1 MNKQKKSVIGI
12 SLGMAVLFI
21 FTIALNVLSLTKFD
35 NIFEKFFGSTET
47 SLRGD
52 TLGADV
58 DYYKSDFSSPSELY
72 AYEEKKVA
80 EIAEEGIT
88 LLENDGILP
97 LSLGT
102 KLSIFSHSSVDLVS
116 GGSGSGSGSFEL
128 TKDLKEG
135 LENAGL
141 VVNDTLWNFYKS
153 GAGSKY
159 KRGTGVINYGA
170 DLDWSINECPLD
182 VITSNSDVMSSL
194 EGSVAMFVISRTGG
208 EGGDEARDMAAFGG
222 ESGQHYLEPDK
233 TELEIISYLNDHF
246 DDVIILV
253 NCNNAIELGWV
264 NDYDNISAVINFPGS
279 GRTGTYG
286 LGYMMTGIDA
296 NGDEI
301 SPSGHLVDTWV
312 YDNFSS
318 PAMQNMG
325 DFKFS
330 GTDYY
335 YVNYSEGIY
344 VGYRYYETRYEDA
357 LAGRANVGDY
367 DYGDTVIYPFGY
379 GLSYTRFEWT
389 SFTMSAADSKG
400 NITVSVNVK
409 NIGSRRGKDVV
420 QIYGQAPYIGG
431 VEKSS
436 VVLIGFGKTGDLAPG
451 ESQTLTMT
459 VSLKDLTSYDT
470 SANGG
475 KGGYILDEGNY
486 YITAAGNAHEALN
499 RILEKKDAME
509 SDFAIDYTR
518 WVEGKQDHSNA
529 PTGEEMVGVHIQ
541 NTYDFATYSVA
552 AEGLASVSNLFG
564 DASLADANYLSR
576 SNWSLMEENG
586 LRYGYI
592 SEVVS
597 RAEVGGKQFQ
607 AEASEELVSALKSF
621 FSLNPNEGQEIVDVT
636 FGADNG
642 VDLIDLR
649 GLPYDDPL
657 WDQLLDQID
666 YKELSKLIDE
676 CGYCSPE
683 VKSMNKP
690 KVNDLDGPAGLNDI
704 IAHGSMPIGDNLR
717 AMTWPTQYMLACT
730 WNVQLAEEMGKGIAE
745 DGLYSKTVGWYG
757 PGMNI
762 HRTPFAGRNFEYYS
776 EDPFISGVLGRA
788 EVNGAA
794 QKGMYAFIKHFA
806 LNDQETHRD
815 ERGIATFA
823 EEQAIREIYLKP
835 FEMTI
840 VGNTVEIFYNEAVK
854 DESGSIVGY
863 EKKTTTVP
871 AATAVMTSF
880 NRIGATW
887 AGGHYNLITGVLR
900 GEWGFNGFVLTD
912 YEVGSGKGSYMDTLQ
927 TLAAGGDGKL
937 KTVGMDALFGFDIS
951 KHLNYQGYGRDAAHH
966 ILYTVVNS
974 AGMNGFVHGVEFVN
988 AFAYYKIILIVWD
1001 VFAVPALI
1009 WLGILLSKKLR
1020 VPYVEVTAS
1029 GASSLENGACAE
1041 DGTPI
1046 EDATQA
1052 GDDPPEEATS
1062 ADKNASQEEALPG
1075 EASSPE
1081 EGEPITEDTSNE
1093 DSTSNEDGASIEDG
1107 DSSEEKGE

>member
-1 MNKQKKSVIGI
+1 MNKNKKSVVGL
-12 SLGMAVLFI
+12 SLGMAFLLVFS
-21 FTIALNVLSLTKFD
+21 IALNVLSLTKFD

-58 DYYKSDFSSPSELY
+58 DYYKSDFSSAAELY

-88 LLENDGILP
+88 LLENNGILP
-97 LSLGT
+97 LDVGT

-141 VVNDTLWNFYKS
+141 VVNDTLWKFYKS
-153 GAGSKY
+153 GQGSKY
-159 KRGTGVINYGA
+159 KRGIGVVNYGA
-170 DLDWSINECPLD
+170 DLDWSINECPLS
-182 VITSNSDVMSSL
+182 VITSNSSVVSSL
-194 EGSVAMFVISRTGG
+194 EGTVAMFVLSRTGG

-222 ESGQHYLEPDK
+222 EAGKHYLEPDK
-233 TELEIISYLNDHF
+233 TELEIISYLNEKF
-246 DDVIILV
+246 DDVIILI
-253 NCNNAIELGWV
+253 NCNNAIELGWIA
-264 NDYDNISAVINFPGS
+264 DYENISAVINFPGS

-296 NGDEI
+296 NGEEI

-325 DFKFS
+325 DFQFD
-330 GTDYY
+330 GTNYY

-344 VGYRYYETRYEDA
+344 VGYRYYETRYEDVI
-357 LAGRANVGDY
+357 LGSANVGNYDY
-367 DYGDTVIYPFGY
+367 DNTVIYPFGY
-379 GLSYTRFEWT
+379 GLSYTEFEW
-389 SFTMSAADSKG
+389 SEFTMSDADSNG
-400 NITVSVNVK
+400 NINVSVKVTNV
-409 NIGSRRGKDVV
+409 GSRRGKDVV
-420 QIYGQAPYIGG
+420 QIYGQAPYLGN

-436 VVLIGFGKTGDLAPG
+436 IVLIGFAKTDDLEPG
-451 ESQTLTMT
+451 EAQTLSIA
-459 VSLKDLTSYDT
+459 VNLKNLTSYDT

-475 KGGYILDEGNY
+475 KGGYILDAGNY
-486 YITAAGNAHEALN
+486 YITAVSNAHEAIN
-499 RILEKKDAME
+499 SIVAKKADTEARQV
-509 SDFAIDYTR
+509 DYTKM
-518 WVEGKQDHSNA
+518 VTGKLDHSTADAEN
-529 PTGEEMVGVHIQ
+529 MVGIHVQ
-541 NTYDFATYSVA
+541 AEYDSTTYSVA
-552 AEGLASVSNLFG
+552 GEGLAVIENQFA
-564 DASLADANYLSR
+564 DASLADAKYLKR
-576 SNWSLMEENG
+576 DNWTMMDNDG

-592 SEVVS
+592 SDVVS
-597 RAEVGGKQFQ
+597 RAEIGGKQFRH
-607 AEASEELVSALKSF
+607 EASAELVAALKSF
-621 FSLNPNEGQEIVDVT
+621 FSLNPNEGQEIVNVT
-636 FGADNG
+636 FGAQKD

-657 WDQLLDQID
+657 WEDLLDQIN

-683 VKSMNKP
+683 VESINKP

-704 IAHGSMPIGDNLR
+704 IAHGSMPIGDGYR

-730 WNVQLAEEMGKGIAE
+730 WNVTLAEEMGRGIAE

-776 EDPFISGVLGRA
+776 EDAFLSGALGKA

-815 ERGIATFA
+815 ERGLATFA

-840 VGNTVEIFYNEAVK
+840 LDNTVDIFYNEAIK
-854 DESGSIVGY
+854 DEDGTITGY

-887 AGGHYNLITGVLR
+887 AGGHYNLVTKVLR
-900 GEWGFNGFVLTD
+900 EEWGFNGFVLTD
-912 YEVGSGKGSYMDTLQ
+912 YEVGAGKGSYMDTLQ
-927 TLAAGGDGKL
+927 TLGAGGDGKL

-951 KHLNYQGYGRDAAHH
+951 KYPEYQGYGRDAAHH

-974 AGMNGFVHGVEFVN
+974 ASMNGFVHGVEFVN

-1001 VFAVPALI
+1001 VLAIPAMI
-1009 WLGILLSKKLR
+1009 WMGVLLSKKLR
-1020 VPYVEVTAS
+1020 APYVE
-1029 GASSLENGACAE
+1029 
-1041 DGTPI
+1041 
-1046 EDATQA
+1046 
-1052 GDDPPEEATS
+1052 TS
-1062 ADKNASQEEALPG
+1062 DNTNRKSKKR
-1075 EASSPE
+1075 SR
-1081 EGEPITEDTSNE
+1081 
-1093 DSTSNEDGASIEDG
+1093 
-1107 DSSEEKGE
+1107 

>member
-1 MNKQKKSVIGI
+1 MNKQKKSVIAI
-12 SLGMAVLFI
+12 SAGLAFLFA
-21 FTIALNVLSLTKFD
+21 FSIALNVLSLTKFD
-35 NIFEKFFGSTET
+35 NIFEKFFGSTES
-47 SLRGD
+47 SLSGD

-58 DYYKSDFSSPSELY
+58 EYYKSDFNSASELY

-88 LLENDGILP
+88 LFENNGLLP
-97 LSLGT
+97 LDLGT

-141 VVNDTLWNFYKS
+141 DVNDTLWNFYKS

-170 DLDWSINECPLD
+170 DLDWSINECPLEK
-182 VITSNSDVMSSL
+182 ITSDSAVMNSLD
-194 EGSVAMFVISRTGG
+194 GTVAMFVLSRTGG

-222 ESGQHYLEPDK
+222 KAGQHYLEPDE
-233 TELEIISYLNDHF
+233 TELEIISYLNDNF
-246 DDVIILV
+246 DDVILLV
-253 NCNNAIELGWV
+253 NCNNAIELGWISQ
-264 NDYDNISAVINFPGS
+264 YENISAVVNFPGA

-286 LGYMMTGIDA
+286 LGYMLTGIDGEG
-296 NGDEI
+296 NEI

-325 DFKFS
+325 DFQFD
-330 GTDYY
+330 GTNYY

-357 LAGRANVGDY
+357 LLGRANVGDY
-367 DYGDTVIYPFGY
+367 DYESTVIYPFGY
-379 GLSYTRFEWT
+379 GLSYTKFQW
-389 SFTMSAADSKG
+389 SGFAMSAADAKG
-400 NITVSVNVK
+400 NINISVTVTNV
-409 NIGSRRGKDVV
+409 GERTGKDVV
-420 QIYGQAPYIGG
+420 QIYGQAPYLGN

-436 VVLIGFGKTGDLAPG
+436 VLLVGFAKTGDLAPG
-451 ESQTLTMT
+451 ASEVVTIK
-459 VSLKDLTSYDT
+459 VNLKDLTSYDVA
-470 SANGG
+470 ANGG
-475 KGGYILDEGNY
+475 KGGYILDVGNY
-486 YITAAGNAHEALN
+486 YITAASNAHEAIN
-499 RILEKKDAME
+499 AIITAKDNAE
-509 SDFAIDYTR
+509 ACDVDYSKM
-518 WVEGKQDHSNA
+518 VAGKQDDSAYLATEN
-529 PTGEEMVGVHIQ
+529 MVGIHVQ
-541 NTYDFATYSVA
+541 NNYDSQTYSVA
-552 AEGLASVSNLFG
+552 GEGLATIENQFG
-564 DASLADANYLSR
+564 DASLADAKYLRR
-576 SNWSLMEENG
+576 SDWSMMDNNG

-592 SEVVS
+592 SDIIS
-597 RAEVGGKQFQ
+597 RAEIGGKQFR
-607 AEASEELVSALKSF
+607 AEASAELVAALKSF
-621 FSLNPNEGQEIVDVT
+621 FSLNPNEGKEIVDVT
-636 FGADNG
+636 FGAEQKL
-642 VDLIDLR
+642 DLIDLR
-649 GLPYDDPL
+649 GLPYDHPL
-657 WDQLLDQID
+657 WEQLLDQIN

-704 IAHGSMPIGDNLR
+704 IAHGSMPIGEGLQ
-717 AMTWPTQYMLACT
+717 AMTWPTQYMLACS
-730 WNVQLAEEMGKGIAE
+730 WNVKLAEEMGRGIAE
-745 DGLYSKTVGWYG
+745 DGLYSKTAGWYG

-776 EDPFISGVLGRA
+776 EDAFLSGVLGKA

-815 ERGIATFA
+815 ERGLATFA

-840 VGNTVEIFYNEAVK
+840 LDNTVEIFYNEAVK
-854 DESGSIVGY
+854 DENGNIVGY

-887 AGGHYNLITGVLR
+887 AGGHYYLITKVLR

-912 YEVGSGKGSYMDTLQ
+912 YEVGSGKGAYMDTLQ
-927 TLAAGGDGKL
+927 TLGAGGDGKL
-937 KTVGMDALFGFDIS
+937 KTVGMDALFGFDVS
-951 KHLNYQGYGRDAAHH
+951 KYPEYQGYARDAAHH

-974 AGMNGFVHGVEFVN
+974 AGMNGFVHGVEFVKP
-988 AFAYYKIILIVWD
+988 FAYYKIILIVWD
-1001 VFAVPALI
+1001 ILAVPSMI
-1009 WLGILLSKKLR
+1009 WMSVILAKKIPL
-1020 VPYVEVTAS
+1020 
-1029 GASSLENGACAE
+1029 LKKKENE
-1041 DGTPI
+1041 TP
-1046 EDATQA
+1046 ETK
-1052 GDDPPEEATS
+1052 EA
-1062 ADKNASQEEALPG
+1062 
-1075 EASSPE
+1075 
-1081 EGEPITEDTSNE
+1081 
-1093 DSTSNEDGASIEDG
+1093 
-1107 DSSEEKGE
+1107 

>member
-12 SLGMAVLFI
+12 SAGMAVLLI
-21 FTIALNVLSLTKFD
+21 FSIALNVLSLTKFD
-35 NIFEKFFGSTET
+35 NIFEKFFGSSESGVRGET
-47 SLRGD
+47 Y
-52 TLGADV
+52 GADV
-58 DYYKSDFSSPSELY
+58 DYYKSDFSSASELY

-88 LLENDGILP
+88 LLENKGILP
-97 LSLGT
+97 LDLGT

-135 LENAGL
+135 LEGAGL

-159 KRGTGVINYGA
+159 KRGIGVVNYGA

-182 VITSNSDVMSSL
+182 VITSDSSVMSSL
-194 EGSVAMFVISRTGG
+194 EGSVAMFVLSRTGG

-222 ESGQHYLEPDK
+222 KAGQHYLEPND
-233 TELEIISYLNDHF
+233 TELEIISYLNDNF
-246 DDVIILV
+246 DDVILII

-264 NDYDNISAVINFPGS
+264 SQYENISAVVNFPGS

-286 LGYMMTGIDA
+286 LGYMLTGIDA
-296 NGDEI
+296 NGNEI

-325 DFKFS
+325 DFQFD
-330 GTDYY
+330 GTNYY

-344 VGYRYYETRYEDA
+344 VGYRYYETRYEDVV
-357 LAGRANVGDY
+357 LGRANVGEY
-367 DYGDTVIYPFGY
+367 DYNDTVIYPFGY
-379 GLSYTRFEWT
+379 GLSYTKFQW
-389 SFTMSAADSKG
+389 SDFAMSNADSNG
-400 NITVSVNVK
+400 NIKISVKVTNV
-409 NIGSRRGKDVV
+409 GERTGKDVV
-420 QIYGQAPYIGG
+420 QIYGQAPYKGN

-436 VVLIGFGKTGDLAPG
+436 VLLVGFAKTDDLTPG
-451 ESQTLTMT
+451 ASQVVNIT

-475 KGGYILDEGNY
+475 KGGYILDDGNY
-486 YITAAGNAHEALN
+486 YLTAASNAHEAIN
-499 RILEKKDAME
+499 SILRVKDNAEACQVDYSKMVE
-509 SDFAIDYTR
+509 S
-518 WVEGKQDHSNA
+518 KQDDSATLATEN
-529 PTGEEMVGVHIQ
+529 MVGIHVQ
-541 NTYDFATYSVA
+541 GDYDSTTYSTA
-552 AEGLASVSNLFG
+552 GEGLAVIENHFD
-564 DASLADANYLSR
+564 DASLADAKYLTR
-576 SNWSLMEENG
+576 NNWTMMDNNG

-592 SEVVS
+592 SDVVS
-597 RAEVGGKQFQ
+597 RAEVGGKQFR
-607 AEASEELVSALKSF
+607 AEASAELVSALKSF
-621 FSLNPNEGQEIVDVT
+621 FSLNPNEGQEIVNVT
-636 FGADNG
+636 FGAEQK

-657 WDQLLDQID
+657 WETLLDQIS
-666 YKELSKLIDE
+666 YSELSKLIDE
-676 CGYCSPE
+676 CGYCSPA
-683 VKSMNKP
+683 VDSMNKP
-690 KVNDLDGPAGLNDI
+690 KVTDLDGPAGLNDI
-704 IAHGSMPIGDNLR
+704 IAHGSMPIGEGLQ

-730 WNVQLAEEMGKGIAE
+730 WNITLAEEMGRGIAE
-745 DGLYSKTVGWYG
+745 DGLYSGTCGWYG

-776 EDPFISGVLGRA
+776 EDAFLSGVFGKA

-840 VGNTVEIFYNEAVK
+840 LDNTVEIFYNEAVL
-854 DESGSIVGY
+854 DENGDVVGY
-863 EKKTTTVP
+863 EKRTTTVP

-887 AGGHYNLITGVLR
+887 AGGHYGLITEVLR
-900 GEWGFNGFVLTD
+900 EEWGFNGFVLTD

-927 TLAAGGDGKL
+927 SLAAGGDGKL

-951 KHLNYQGYGRDAAHH
+951 EYPAYQGYGRDAAHH

-974 AGMNGFVHGVEFVN
+974 AGMNGFVHGVEYVN
-988 AFAYYKIILIVWD
+988 GFAYYKIILIVWD
-1001 VFAVPALI
+1001 VLAVPAMV
-1009 WLGILLSKKLR
+1009 WMGIILSKKIPDLR
-1020 VPYVEVTAS
+1020 KKEEESVEA
-1029 GASSLENGACAE
+1029 
-1041 DGTPI
+1041 
-1046 EDATQA
+1046 
-1052 GDDPPEEATS
+1052 
-1062 ADKNASQEEALPG
+1062 K
-1075 EASSPE
+1075 
-1081 EGEPITEDTSNE
+1081 EG
-1093 DSTSNEDGASIEDG
+1093 
-1107 DSSEEKGE
+1107 

>member
-1 MNKQKKSVIGI
+1 MNRNKKSVIGI
-12 SLGMAVLFI
+12 SIGMAVLLI
-21 FTIALNVLSLTKFD
+21 FSVALNVLSLTKFD

-58 DYYKSDFSSPSELY
+58 DYYKSDFSSAAELY

-88 LLENDGILP
+88 LLENNGILP
-97 LSLGT
+97 LDVGT

-141 VVNDTLWNFYKS
+141 VVNDTLWNFYKK

-159 KRGTGVINYGA
+159 ERGIGVVNYGA
-170 DLDWSINECPLD
+170 DLDWSINECPLN
-182 VITSNSDVMSSL
+182 VIKSDTGVMSSL
-194 EGSVAMFVISRTGG
+194 EGTVAMFVLSRTGG

-222 ESGQHYLEPDK
+222 ESGRHYLEPDK
-233 TELEIISYLNDHF
+233 IELEIISYLNDNF

-253 NCNNAIELGWV
+253 NCNNAIELGWIS
-264 NDYDNISAVINFPGS
+264 DYENISAVINFPGS

-296 NGDEI
+296 NGEEI

-325 DFKFS
+325 DFQFD

-335 YVNYSEGIY
+335 YINYSEGIY
-344 VGYRYYETRYEDA
+344 VGYRYYETRYEDV
-357 LAGRANVGDY
+357 LLGRANVGDY
-367 DYGDTVIYPFGY
+367 DYSNTVIYPFGY
-379 GLSYTRFEWT
+379 GLSYTEFSWSDFSISSVDEN
-389 SFTMSAADSKG
+389 G
-400 NITVSVNVK
+400 NISVSVKVTNV
-409 NIGSRRGKDVV
+409 GARRGKDVV
-420 QIYGQAPYIGG
+420 QIYGQAPYLGN

-436 VVLIGFGKTGDLAPG
+436 VVLIGFAKTDDLAPG
-451 ESQTLTMT
+451 EDQTVT
-459 VSLKDLTSYDT
+459 VTVNLKDLTSYDT
-470 SANGG
+470 AANGG
-475 KGGYILDEGNY
+475 NGGYVLDIGNY
-486 YITAAGNAHEALN
+486 YITAASNAHEAVN
-499 RILEKKDAME
+499 NIIRAKDNIE
-509 SDFAIDYTR
+509 EYSVDYLKMIA
-518 WVEGKQDHSNA
+518 EKQDDSNVQNN
-529 PTGEEMVGVHIQ
+529 EDIVGIHIQ
-541 NTYDFATYSVA
+541 TLYDSTTYSVA
-552 AEGLASVSNLFG
+552 AEGLATVSNLFS
-564 DASLADANYLSR
+564 DASLADAKYLSR
-576 SNWSLMEENG
+576 SNWTMMDNNG

-592 SEVVS
+592 SDVVS
-597 RAEVGGKQFQ
+597 RAEVGGKQFR
-607 AEASEELVSALKSF
+607 AEASEELVDALKSF
-621 FSLNPNEGQEIVDVT
+621 FSLNPNEGQEIVNIT
-636 FGADNG
+636 FGAEND

-657 WDQLLDQID
+657 WEDLLDQIN

-683 VKSMNKP
+683 IESINKP
-690 KVNDLDGPAGLNDI
+690 KVTDLDGPAGLNDI
-704 IAHGSMPIGDNLR
+704 IAHGSMPIGDGYR

-730 WNVQLAEEMGKGIAE
+730 WNVTLAEEMGKGIAE

-776 EDPFISGVLGRA
+776 EDTFLSGVFGKA

-815 ERGIATFA
+815 ERGLATFA

-840 VGNTVEIFYNEAVK
+840 INNNVEIFYNEAIK
-854 DESGSIVGY
+854 DENGSISGY

-871 AATAVMTSF
+871 AATAIMTSF

-887 AGGHYNLITGVLR
+887 AGGHYNLVTGVLR
-900 GEWGFNGFVLTD
+900 EEWGFNGFVLTD
-912 YEVGSGKGSYMDTLQ
+912 YEVGAGKGSYMNTLQ
-927 TLAAGGDGKL
+927 TLGAGGDGKL

-951 KHLNYQGYGRDAAHH
+951 KYPEYQGYGRDAAHH

-1001 VFAVPALI
+1001 ILAIPAMV
-1009 WLGILLSKKLR
+1009 WMGILIYKKLR
-1020 VPYVEVTAS
+1020 LPYVETKQS
-1029 GASSLENGACAE
+1029 ELSESDE
-1041 DGTPI
+1041 D
-1046 EDATQA
+1046 E
-1052 GDDPPEEATS
+1052 
-1062 ADKNASQEEALPG
+1062 
-1075 EASSPE
+1075 
-1081 EGEPITEDTSNE
+1081 
-1093 DSTSNEDGASIEDG
+1093 
-1107 DSSEEKGE
+1107 

>member
-12 SLGMAVLFI
+12 SAGMAVLLI
-21 FTIALNVLSLTKFD
+21 FSIALNVLSLTKFD
-35 NIFEKFFGSTET
+35 NIFEKFFGSSPSGVRGET
-47 SLRGD
+47 Y
-52 TLGADV
+52 GADV
-58 DYYKSDFSSPSELY
+58 DYYKSDFSSASELY

-88 LLENDGILP
+88 LLENNGILP
-97 LSLGT
+97 LDLGT

-135 LENAGL
+135 LEGAGL
-141 VVNDTLWNFYKS
+141 VVNEALWHFYKS

-159 KRGTGVINYGA
+159 KRGIGVVNYGA

-182 VITSNSDVMSSL
+182 VITSNSAVMSSL
-194 EGSVAMFVISRTGG
+194 EGSVAMFVLSRTGG

-222 ESGQHYLEPDK
+222 KAGNHYLEPDD
-233 TELEIISYLNDHF
+233 TELEIISYLNDNF
-246 DDVIILV
+246 DDVILII

-264 NDYDNISAVINFPGS
+264 SQYENISAVVNFPGS

-286 LGYMMTGIDA
+286 LGYMLTGIDA
-296 NGDEI
+296 NGNEI

-325 DFKFS
+325 DFQFD
-330 GTDYY
+330 GTNYY

-344 VGYRYYETRYEDA
+344 VGYRYYETRYEDVV
-357 LAGRANVGDY
+357 LGRENVGEY
-367 DYGDTVIYPFGY
+367 DYKNTVIYPFGY
-379 GLSYTRFEWT
+379 GLSYTKFQW
-389 SFTMSAADSKG
+389 SDFTMSNTDSNG
-400 NITVSVNVK
+400 NIKISVKVTNV
-409 NIGSRRGKDVV
+409 GERTGKDVV
-420 QIYGQAPYIGG
+420 QIYGQAPYKGN

-436 VVLIGFGKTGDLAPG
+436 VLLVGFAKTNDLAPG
-451 ESQTLTMT
+451 ESQIVNIT

-486 YITAAGNAHEALN
+486 YLTAASNAHEAIN
-499 RILEKKDAME
+499 SILAVKDNAEACQVDYSKIVE
-509 SDFAIDYTR
+509 S
-518 WVEGKQDHSNA
+518 KQDDSAAIATEN
-529 PTGEEMVGVHIQ
+529 MVGIHVQ
-541 NTYDFATYSVA
+541 GDYDSTTYSIA
-552 AEGLASVSNLFG
+552 GEGLAVIENHFD
-564 DASLADANYLSR
+564 DASLADAKYLTR
-576 SNWSLMEENG
+576 NNWTMMDNDG

-592 SEVVS
+592 SDIVS
-597 RAEVGGKQFQ
+597 RAEVGGKQFR
-607 AEASEELVSALKSF
+607 AEASAELVAALKSF
-621 FSLNPNEGQEIVDVT
+621 FSLNPNEGQEIVNVT
-636 FGADNG
+636 FGAEQK

-657 WDQLLDQID
+657 WETLLDQIS
-666 YKELSKLIDE
+666 YSELSKLIDE
-676 CGYCSPE
+676 CGYCSPA
-683 VKSMNKP
+683 VDSMNKP
-690 KVNDLDGPAGLNDI
+690 KVTDLDGPAGLNDI
-704 IAHGSMPIGDNLR
+704 IAHGSMPIGEGLQ

-730 WNVQLAEEMGKGIAE
+730 WNITLAEEMGRGIAE
-745 DGLYSKTVGWYG
+745 DGLYSGTCGWYG

-776 EDPFISGVLGRA
+776 EDAFLSGVFGKA

-840 VGNTVEIFYNEAVK
+840 LDNTVEIFYNEAVL
-854 DESGSIVGY
+854 DENGDVVGY
-863 EKKTTTVP
+863 EKRTTTVP

-887 AGGHYNLITGVLR
+887 AGGHYGLITEVLR
-900 GEWGFNGFVLTD
+900 EEWGFNGFVLTD

-927 TLAAGGDGKL
+927 SLAAGGDGKL

-951 KHLNYQGYGRDAAHH
+951 EHPEYQGYGRDAAHH

-974 AGMNGFVHGVEFVN
+974 AGMNGFVHGVEYVN
-988 AFAYYKIILIVWD
+988 GFAYYKIILIVWD
-1001 VFAVPALI
+1001 VLAVPAMI
-1009 WLGILLSKKLR
+1009 WMGIILSKKIPALR
-1020 VPYVEVTAS
+1020 KK
-1029 GASSLENGACAE
+1029 
-1041 DGTPI
+1041 
-1046 EDATQA
+1046 
-1052 GDDPPEEATS
+1052 EE
-1062 ADKNASQEEALPG
+1062 KVG
-1075 EASSPE
+1075 EAV
-1081 EGEPITEDTSNE
+1081 EG
-1093 DSTSNEDGASIEDG
+1093 
-1107 DSSEEKGE
+1107 

>member
-12 SLGMAVLFI
+12 SAGMAVLLI
-21 FTIALNVLSLTKFD
+21 FSIALNVLSLTKFD
-35 NIFEKFFGSTET
+35 NIFEKFFGSSESGVRGET
-47 SLRGD
+47 Y
-52 TLGADV
+52 GADV
-58 DYYKSDFSSPSELY
+58 DYYKSDFSSASELY

-88 LLENDGILP
+88 LLENKGILP
-97 LSLGT
+97 LDLGT

-135 LENAGL
+135 LEGAGL
-141 VVNDTLWNFYKS
+141 VVNEALWNFYKS

-159 KRGTGVINYGA
+159 KRGIGVVNYGA

-182 VITSNSDVMSSL
+182 VITSDSSVMSSL
-194 EGSVAMFVISRTGG
+194 EGSVAMFVLSRTGG

-222 ESGQHYLEPDK
+222 KAGQHYLEPND
-233 TELEIISYLNDHF
+233 TELEIISYLNDNF
-246 DDVIILV
+246 DDVILII

-264 NDYDNISAVINFPGS
+264 SQYENISAVVNFPGS

-286 LGYMMTGIDA
+286 LGYMLTGIDA
-296 NGDEI
+296 NGNEI

-325 DFKFS
+325 DFQFD
-330 GTDYY
+330 GTNYY

-344 VGYRYYETRYEDA
+344 VGYRYYETRYEDVV
-357 LAGRANVGDY
+357 LGRANVGEY
-367 DYGDTVIYPFGY
+367 DYNDTVIYPFGY
-379 GLSYTRFEWT
+379 GLSYTKFQW
-389 SFTMSAADSKG
+389 SDFTMSNADSNG
-400 NITVSVNVK
+400 NIKISVKVTNV
-409 NIGSRRGKDVV
+409 GERTGKDVV
-420 QIYGQAPYIGG
+420 QIYGQAPYKGN

-436 VVLIGFGKTGDLAPG
+436 VLLVGFAKTDDLTPG
-451 ESQTLTMT
+451 ASQIVNIT

-475 KGGYILDEGNY
+475 KGGYILDDGNY
-486 YITAAGNAHEALN
+486 YLTAASNAHEAIN
-499 RILEKKDAME
+499 SILRVKDNAEACQVDYSKMVE
-509 SDFAIDYTR
+509 S
-518 WVEGKQDHSNA
+518 KQDDSAALATEN
-529 PTGEEMVGVHIQ
+529 MVGIHVQ
-541 NTYDFATYSVA
+541 GDYDSTTYSIA
-552 AEGLASVSNLFG
+552 GEGLAVIENHFD
-564 DASLADANYLSR
+564 DASLADAKYLTR
-576 SNWSLMEENG
+576 SNWTMMDNNG

-592 SEVVS
+592 SDVVS
-597 RAEVGGKQFQ
+597 RAEVGGKQFR
-607 AEASEELVSALKSF
+607 AEASAELVSALKSF
-621 FSLNPNEGQEIVDVT
+621 FSLNPNEGQEIVNVT
-636 FGADNG
+636 FGAEQK

-657 WDQLLDQID
+657 WETLLDQIS
-666 YKELSKLIDE
+666 YSELSKLIDE
-676 CGYCSPE
+676 CGYCSPA
-683 VKSMNKP
+683 VDSMNKP
-690 KVNDLDGPAGLNDI
+690 KVTDLDGPAGLNDI
-704 IAHGSMPIGDNLR
+704 IAHGSMPIGEGLQ

-730 WNVQLAEEMGKGIAE
+730 WNITLAEEMGRGIAE
-745 DGLYSKTVGWYG
+745 DGLYSGTCGWYG

-776 EDPFISGVLGRA
+776 EDAFLSGVFGKA

-840 VGNTVEIFYNEAVK
+840 LDNTVEIFYNEAVL
-854 DESGSIVGY
+854 DENGEIVGY
-863 EKKTTTVP
+863 EKRTTTVP

-880 NRIGATW
+880 NRIGVTW
-887 AGGHYNLITGVLR
+887 AGGHYGLITEVLR
-900 GEWGFNGFVLTD
+900 EEWGFNGFVLTD

-927 TLAAGGDGKL
+927 SLAAGGDGKL

-951 KHLNYQGYGRDAAHH
+951 EHPAYQGYGRDAAHH

-974 AGMNGFVHGVEFVN
+974 AGMNGFVHGVEYVN
-988 AFAYYKIILIVWD
+988 GFAYYKIILIVWD
-1001 VFAVPALI
+1001 VLAVPAMV
-1009 WLGILLSKKLR
+1009 WMGIILSKKIPDLR
-1020 VPYVEVTAS
+1020 KKEEESVEA
-1029 GASSLENGACAE
+1029 
-1041 DGTPI
+1041 
-1046 EDATQA
+1046 
-1052 GDDPPEEATS
+1052 
-1062 ADKNASQEEALPG
+1062 K
-1075 EASSPE
+1075 
-1081 EGEPITEDTSNE
+1081 EG
-1093 DSTSNEDGASIEDG
+1093 
-1107 DSSEEKGE
+1107 